1 METLTLDR
9 YIERD
14 SHDRPRIAGRRVTVA
29 DVAILHLRQGESI
42 EAIADNYTLTPA
54 AVYAAMA
61 FYFDHKAE
69 IDQAIEDEGQSVAA
83 FVAANP
89 ALVIAHPA
97 R

>member
-1 METLTLDR
+1 MTTLPLDR

-29 DVAILHLRQGESI
+29 DIAILHLRQGEAI
-42 EAIADNYTLTPA
+42 EAIADNYDLTPA

-61 FYFDHKAE
+61 FYYDHRNE
-69 IDQAIEDEGQSVAA
+69 IDQAIEAEGQSVAA

-89 ALVIAHPA
+89 ALVISHP